1 MPRIS
6 MLAPVLCALVLTAC
20 APAGSGPGNPA
31 TPGNPAPAPSPTA
44 STPADRFAACLTE
57 HGVEAIVQNGRVLT
71 RADEGAEPQVG
82 NARPPG
88 ESGPAA
94 RTDTRLA
101 EAEQACRKAVPDYQP
116 PNDNDPS
123 KG

>member
-6 MLAPVLCALVLTAC
+6 HLLPVLCALLLTAC
-20 APAGSGPGNPA
+20 APASSNPE
-31 TPGNPAPAPSPTA
+31 TPVAPIAPASSSSA

-71 RADEGAEPQVG
+71 RADEGSQPQVG

-88 ESGPAA
+88 ESAPSAA
-94 RTDTRLA
+94 PDARLA
-101 EAEQACRKAVPDYQP
+101 EAEAACRKAVPDYQP
-116 PNDNDPS
+116 PNDNDTT

>member
-6 MLAPVLCALVLTAC
+6 HLLPVLCALLLTGC
-20 APAGSGPGNPA
+20 
-31 TPGNPAPAPSPTA
+31 APAPSNPGTPAA
-44 STPADRFAACLTE
+44 SAPSAVASSPADRFAACLTE

-71 RADEGAEPQVG
+71 KAGEGSQPQVG

-88 ESGPAA
+88 ESAPSAA
-94 RTDTRLA
+94 PDARLA
-101 EAEQACRKAVPDYQP
+101 EAETACRKAVPDYQP
-116 PNDNDPS
+116 PNDNDPA

>member
-6 MLAPVLCALVLTAC
+6 HLLPVLSALLLTAC
-20 APAGSGPGNPA
+20 APAPSNSGTIG
-31 TPGNPAPAPSPTA
+31 APAPSPAA
-44 STPADRFAACLTE
+44 SSPADRFAACLTE

-71 RADEGAEPQVG
+71 RAAKGSQPQVG

-88 ESGPAA
+88 ESAPSASPDA
-94 RTDTRLA
+94 RLA
-101 EAEQACRKAVPDYQP
+101 EAETACRKAVPDYQP
-116 PNDNDPS
+116 PNDNDPT